1 MPRLA
6 LYNCN
11 GEQVDE
17 VEVQDALFAAPLKK
31 GALYHAVVSQ
41 AARQRQGNAS
51 TRDRGEVRGGG
62 SKPWV
67 QKGTGRARHGS
78 TRSPIWVGGGTVFGP
93 QPRDYGYS
101 VPKKMRRAALRS
113 ALSAK
118 VAAGNVRIVDD
129 FGLSEPKTKEL
140 LQVLNNLQAA
150 PSALIVLPAPDQI
163 VIKSARNLPGVK
175 TTVARQLN
183 VLDILSYEHLVIIRE
198 ALGALQ
204 EVFGE

>member
-1 MPRLA
+1 
-6 LYNCN
+6 
-11 GEQVDE
+11 
-17 VEVQDALFAAPLKK
+17 
-31 GALYHAVVSQ
+31 
-41 AARQRQGNAS
+41 
-51 TRDRGEVRGGG
+51 
-62 SKPWV
+62 
-67 QKGTGRARHGS
+67 
-78 TRSPIWVGGGTVFGP
+78 
-93 QPRDYGYS
+93 
-101 VPKKMRRAALRS
+101 MRRAALRS

-183 VLDILSYEHLVIIRE
+183 VLDILSYEHLVITRE